1 MDLNSSDI
9 WYWSDSTIVI
19 SWLQMSPNNL
29 KTFVANRVSNI
40 QNITDVQR
48 WRHVLSKDNPADIIS
63 RGLSVNELKN
73 SRLWWSGPTWL
84 SLSTEQWP
92 VSNCEH
98 ELPVPEAKSV
108 NFLSTKADY
117 TIFERYSNLRRLQR
131 IVAYSLRFIDN
142 CRTKNNRHGDLTL
155 EELKSSLVCLIKLA
169 QRQIFGKEINSLKN
183 KQDVRNSKLKSLDP
197 FLDENGILRVGGRLK
212 NANIDFSQK
221 HPIILPQHQLTNLII
236 KQKHLECL
244 PAGVQT
250 LLGIIRQEFWP
261 INAKN
266 TIKKMF
272 VIHSD

>member
-84 SLSTEQWP
+84 GLSTEQWP

-98 ELPVPEAKSV
+98 ELPV
-108 NFLSTKADY
+108 LRILDY
-117 TIFERYSNLRRLQR
+117 GGQDLR
-131 IVAYSLRFIDN
+131 
-142 CRTKNNRHGDLTL
+142 G
-155 EELKSSLVCLIKLA
+155 
-169 QRQIFGKEINSLKN
+169 
-183 KQDVRNSKLKSLDP
+183 
-197 FLDENGILRVGGRLK
+197 
-212 NANIDFSQK
+212 
-221 HPIILPQHQLTNLII
+221 
-236 KQKHLECL
+236 
-244 PAGVQT
+244 
-250 LLGIIRQEFWP
+250 
-261 INAKN
+261 
-266 TIKKMF
+266 
-272 VIHSD
+272 